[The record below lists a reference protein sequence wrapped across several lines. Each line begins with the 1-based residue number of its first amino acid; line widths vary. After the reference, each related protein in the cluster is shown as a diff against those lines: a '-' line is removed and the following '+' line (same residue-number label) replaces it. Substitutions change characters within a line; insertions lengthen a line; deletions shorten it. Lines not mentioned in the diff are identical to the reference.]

1 MAATILTAHAP
12 AVRFEREG
20 SADYGVYDGSGR
32 KVGHVNVIR
41 GFGHYTGSMGSAHY
55 GVYAVVALSGASTMD
70 RIEEAL
76 RVGLRNGRRDDL
88 AND

>member
-1 MAATILTAHAP
+1 MATTITAHAP

-20 SADYGVYDGSGR
+20 NADYGVYDGSGR

-41 GFGHYTGSMGSAHY
+41 GFGHYTGCLGSAHY

-76 RVGLRNGRRDDL
+76 HQGLRNGRRDDL
-88 AND
+88 V

>member
-20 SADYGVYDGSGR
+20 CADYGVYDGSGR

-41 GFGHYTGSMGSAHY
+41 GFGHYTGCLGSAHY
-55 GVYAVVALSGASTMD
+55 GVYAVVALSGACTMD

-76 RVGLRNGRRDDL
+76 ATGLRNGRRDDL